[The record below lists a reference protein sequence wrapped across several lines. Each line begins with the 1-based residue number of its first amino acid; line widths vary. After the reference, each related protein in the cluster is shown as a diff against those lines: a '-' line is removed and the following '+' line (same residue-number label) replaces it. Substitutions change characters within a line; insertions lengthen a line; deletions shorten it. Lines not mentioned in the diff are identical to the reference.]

1 MQQGELFVMHNA
13 LWQSVLGEIELS
25 VSTANFQTWFKDTE
39 LIDSTDEEVVIAV
52 KNIFAKK
59 QFEARFNQQI
69 IDILQKNG
77 VSPKKIT
84 YEIKTSGKKT
94 RVNRETT
101 LLSSQQPKM
110 SFPRSDSPSS
120 YQPSGNLNP
129 RYTFDSFIVGSSNDL
144 AVAASQA
151 VAANPGVKYNPLY
164 LYGGVGLGKTHLMQA
179 IGNEIVARDASARIV
194 YISSETFVNEFLEHI
209 RFKKKVFLINTEM
222 SMY

>member
-77 VSPKKIT
+77 ISPKK
-84 YEIKTSGKKT
+84 
-94 RVNRETT
+94 
-101 LLSSQQPKM
+101 
-110 SFPRSDSPSS
+110 SPM
-120 YQPSGNLNP
+120 
-129 RYTFDSFIVGSSNDL
+129 
-144 AVAASQA
+144 
-151 VAANPGVKYNPLY
+151 K
-164 LYGGVGLGKTHLMQA
+164 
-179 IGNEIVARDASARIV
+179 
-194 YISSETFVNEFLEHI
+194 
-209 RFKKKVFLINTEM
+209 
-222 SMY
+222 